1 MVGEHAVDPAQ
12 RVVPGG
18 AGALPVGGQP
28 LVAGEDLL
36 HHRVGPAGGRRQPLQ
51 VAARVGE
58 PVRVVDPE
66 AVQHALAVQPQQHAV
81 GGLEHLGT
89 LDPDG
94 DQLVDGEEPPV
105 VQLGAGQS
113 PPGRA
118 VPLPGE
124 QLGQRQRLGA
134 GAQRQHVVV
143 VAEGVAVD
151 GQLVEDGA
159 EPVAEQ
165 GQQHPAASG
174 GVHRARL
181 GGPVDVEPVRVRRV
195 GAVPE
200 HLPERTVEVLGD
212 GDRHVVGHHV
222 GDQPQV
228 VPVRLGGQLPECL
241 LAAELLGYPAVVDG
255 VVAVGGAGRGGQQR
269 GEVQVGDAEG
279 GQVGDG
285 GGGVV
290 QGEAGLELE
299 AVAGRRHGGGGGGR
313 AGLRGL
319 GGVGHASMPTRRGAG
334 ARPVA
339 GPNR

>member
-1 MVGEHAVDPAQ
+1 MRRVGGAEPDGQPDQPFHLGGQLAAGPGHVGPAPPGGGQRRVRVGARLTGVGVAVVRAGAAVGGGGQEGLVRPGQPAGARVVGEHAVDPAQ

-18 AGALPVGGQP
+18 PGAGPVGGQP

-36 HHRVGPAGGRRQPLQ
+36 HHRVGAAGGPGQPLQ

-58 PVRVVDPE
+58 PVRMVDPE
-66 AVQHALAVQPQQHAV
+66 AVQHAFAVQPQQHAV

-105 VQLGAGQS
+105 VQLCAGQP

-124 QLGQRQRLGA
+124 QLGQRQRPGA

-165 GQQHPAASG
+165 GQQYPAASG

-195 GAVPE
+195 GAVPQ
-200 HLPERTVEVLGD
+200 HLPERPVEVLGD

-228 VPVRLGGQLPECL
+228 VPVRLGGQRPQGL
-241 LAAELLGYPAVVDG
+241 LAAELLGYPPWSTV
-255 VVAVGGAGRGGQQR
+255 
-269 GEVQVGDAEG
+269 
-279 GQVGDG
+279 
-285 GGGVV
+285 
-290 QGEAGLELE
+290 
-299 AVAGRRHGGGGGGR
+299 
-313 AGLRGL
+313 
-319 GGVGHASMPTRRGAG
+319 S
-334 ARPVA
+334 
-339 GPNR
+339 